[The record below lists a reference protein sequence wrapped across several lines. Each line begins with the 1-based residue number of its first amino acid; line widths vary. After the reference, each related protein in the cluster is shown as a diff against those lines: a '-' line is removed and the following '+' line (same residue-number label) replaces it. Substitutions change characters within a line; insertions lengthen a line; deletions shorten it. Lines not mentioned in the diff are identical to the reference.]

1 MVSKV
6 ALDVKDKV
14 LAVEQE
20 WADAVVNADSELL
33 NQIVADDFMATN
45 PFGETRYKEEF
56 IANILDGSP
65 AYKHINR
72 QTPEVRVYGN
82 VAVVTGN
89 AITEGTYKGLDVSG
103 PYRYTAI
110 YLDGGDRWRSVGI
123 QFTRTVCE

>member
-6 ALDVKDKV
+6 ALDVKDRV

-20 WADAVVNADSELL
+20 WVEAVVGADSELL

-45 PFGETRYKEEF
+45 PFGETKYKTEF
-56 IANILDGSP
+56 IANIRDGSP
-65 AYKHINR
+65 AYKYIDR
-72 QTPEVRVYGN
+72 QNPEVRVYGN

-89 AITEGTYKGLDVSG
+89 ALTEGTYKGLDVSG

-123 QFTRTVCE
+123 HFTRTMCE